1 MSGLTIDHGG
11 AISVDPD
18 ALRDVARRVDA
29 VASRYEDARS
39 AIMRAH
45 RIIVDSPGFS
55 AHVDTVGLWASGQHV
70 ARLHSECQET
80 ARSTLLMADAYEY
93 VDLRAEAEMLAQTD
107 PSTAQRLM
115 RRADRLAAS
124 DDRIHAMADELIAQ
138 WRAERFEGLTGNL
151 VTPALY
157 DSVFGTVAMVGV
169 VSGLGKVLP
178 GETLR
183 GKADRVSVSPV
194 KTSSPAA
201 APSSIAGALG
211 RMPATAGAQ
220 VAVEK
225 YSFADGTTKFVAY
238 LEGTQSVGWGAKEP
252 WDSKSNFQLYAG
264 GQRSASYQS
273 TLDAL
278 EAAGAEPGDEV
289 DVVAH
294 SQSGMVAAHLA
305 MESEFD
311 VQMQITAGSPVEPTL
326 DDDQTIIQLRHTN
339 DPVSALAGGGSP
351 EGTGSDDS
359 VTISTEANPKDTLD
373 DLAVDAHHL
382 ETYRDTA
389 RVADALSD
397 PRMDAVDEFW
407 SELDSAEVIER
418 TEYQAERVE

>member
-29 VASRYEDARS
+29 VACRYDDAHS

-45 RIIVDSPGFS
+45 RIIVDTPGLS

-70 ARLHSECQET
+70 SRLHSECRET
-80 ARSTLLMADAYEY
+80 ASSTLLMADAYEY
-93 VDLRAEAEMLAQTD
+93 VELRAEAEILAQTD
-107 PSTAQRLM
+107 PSTAQRLL

-124 DDRIHAMADELIAQ
+124 DDRIQAMADEVIAQ

-157 DSVFGTVAMVGV
+157 DEVFRTVAMVGV

-183 GKADRVSVSPV
+183 GKADPVSISPV
-194 KTSSPAA
+194 TTSSPTG
-201 APSSIAGALG
+201 APSGLAGAIG
-211 RMPATAGAQ
+211 RMPTTAGAQ

-238 LEGTQSVGWGAKEP
+238 LEGTQSVGWGGKEP
-252 WDSKSNFQLYAG
+252 WDSKSNLQLYT

-278 EAAGAEPGDEV
+278 KAAGAEPGDEV

-311 VQMQITAGSPVEPTL
+311 VQVQITAGSPVEPTL

-359 VTISTEANPKDTLD
+359 VTISTEANPNDTLD
-373 DLAVDAHHL
+373 DLVVDAHHL

-389 RVADALSD
+389 RFADDLSD

-407 SELDSAEVIER
+407 RELDAAEVIER
-418 TEYQAERVE
+418 TEYQAERIE